1 MAAPNIVGIN
11 TMIGVTTSVLLS
23 TTNATTIVSNTDNS
37 QKVFKINT
45 IMIANV
51 DGTNA
56 ADITVALHPLDDG
69 GGTGVKIANTIS
81 VAADSTLVL
90 TDRASAFYILENQS
104 IVATASAANDLAI
117 TISFDEIE
125 D

>member
-23 TTNATTIVSNTDNS
+23 TTNATTIVNNAVDS

-51 DGTNA
+51 DGSSA

-90 TDRASAFYILENQS
+90 TDRASAFYINQLLPLQVQQMILLLQFHLTKS
-104 IVATASAANDLAI
+104 RIN
-117 TISFDEIE
+117 
-125 D
+125 

>member
-11 TMIGVTTSVLLS
+11 TMIGVTTSVLLTDTS
-23 TTNATTIVSNTDNS
+23 ATTIVNNVVDS

-45 IMIANV
+45 IMVANV
-51 DGTNA
+51 DGSSA

-104 IVATASAANDLAI
+104 IVATASAGNDLAI